1 MLWANAL
8 RLTLYALRLKW
19 PMKYILLIGWTC
31 IILMLAGFVPR
42 YHNEHKTL
50 EIGAAAPDFQL
61 KGVDDKT
68 YNLASFKNAE
78 VLVIVFTCNHCPT
91 AQAYEDR
98 LIKMTSDYANK
109 SVSVVAIN
117 PNDPASLRLD
127 ELDFSDLGDSF
138 AEMKIRAKEKKFN
151 FPYLYDGETETAS
164 KAYGPIATPHIFI
177 FDKDRKLRYQGRVDD
192 MENPF
197 KTPTSTDARNA
208 IDALLDHRD
217 VAVKTTK
224 VFGCSVKWSEKKEL
238 VQKAKEKWAKE
249 PVYLSVMN
257 EDSVK
262 SMMKNPSGKLRLIY
276 VWEIQSLP
284 SVQAFPDLISINRMY
299 RDRDFELISVGIDGP
314 GNRDKLQQF
323 LQKQEASNSN
333 YLFSSDDKNKMIRAI
348 NPLWNGDFPYTMLVE
363 PGGKIVYAKE
373 GPIDPSKLK
382 TIIVN
387 NHLLGRYP

>member
-1 MLWANAL
+1 M
-8 RLTLYALRLKW
+8 R
-19 PMKYILLIGWTC
+19 YILLTGWTVV
-31 IILMLAGFVPR
+31 LFMMAGFVPR
-42 YHNEHKTL
+42 FHYEHKTL

-78 VLVIVFTCNHCPT
+78 VLLIVFTCNHCPT

-98 LIKMTSDYANK
+98 LIKLTSDYANK
-109 SVSVVAIN
+109 SVAVVAIN

-138 AEMKIRAKEKKFN
+138 EEMKIRAKEKQFN

-164 KAYGPIATPHIFI
+164 KAYGPIATPHVFI
-177 FDKDRKLRYQGRVDD
+177 FDKDRKLRYEGRVDD

-197 KTPTSTDARNA
+197 KTPTNTDARNA
-208 IDALLDHRD
+208 IEALINHRE
-217 VAVKTTK
+217 VPVKTTK

-238 VQKAKEKWAKE
+238 VQKAKEAWAKE
-249 PVYLSVMN
+249 PVHLNLMN
-257 EDSVK
+257 EDSIK
-262 SMMKNPSGKLRLIY
+262 SMMKNSSGKLRLIY

-284 SVQAFPDLISINRMY
+284 SVQSFPDLISINRMY
-299 RDRDFELISVGIDGP
+299 RDRDFELISICIDQP
-314 GNRDKLQQF
+314 GNKDSLLHF

-333 YLFSSDDKNKMIRAI
+333 YLISTDNKNKITRAI
-348 NPLWNGDFPYTMLVE
+348 NPLWQGEFPYTMLVE
-363 PGGKIVYAKE
+363 PGGEIVYSKE
-373 GPIDPSKLK
+373 GAVDPAKLK

-387 NHLLGRYP
+387 NHLIGRYP

>member
-1 MLWANAL
+1 
-8 RLTLYALRLKW
+8 
-19 PMKYILLIGWTC
+19 MKYILFTGCTC
-31 IILMLAGFVPR
+31 VILLLAGFVPR
-42 YHNEHKTL
+42 QYDDHKTL
-50 EIGAAAPDFQL
+50 QIGAAAPDFQL
-61 KGVDDKT
+61 KGVDDKI

-98 LIKMTSDYANK
+98 LIKLTTDYADK
-109 SVSVVAIN
+109 SVAVVAIN

-138 AEMKIRAKEKKFN
+138 EEMKIRAKEKKFN

-164 KAYGPIATPHIFI
+164 KAYGPIATPHVFI
-177 FDKDRKLRYQGRVDD
+177 FDKDRKLRYEGRVDD

-208 IDALLDHRD
+208 IDALINHRD
-217 VAVKTTK
+217 VPVKTTK
-224 VFGCSVKWSEKKEL
+224 VFGCSVKWSEKKEQ

-249 PVYLSVMN
+249 PVHLNLIN

-262 SMMKNPSGKLRLIY
+262 SMMKNPTGKLRLIY
-276 VWEIQSLP
+276 VWEIQSVP

-299 RDRDFELISVGIDGP
+299 RDRDFELISLCTDVP
-314 GNRDKLQQF
+314 GNKDKVLQF
-323 LQKQEASNSN
+323 LQKQEASNAN
-333 YLFSSDDKNKMIRAI
+333 YLLSIVDKNNMTKVI
-348 NPLWNGDFPYTMLVE
+348 NPLWGGEFPYTMLVE
-363 PGGKIVYAKE
+363 PGGEIVYSKE
-373 GPIDPSKLK
+373 GPVDPAKLK

>member
-1 MLWANAL
+1 M
-8 RLTLYALRLKW
+8 RYF
-19 PMKYILLIGWTC
+19 LISGWIC

-50 EIGAAAPDFQL
+50 EIGTAAPDFQL
-61 KGVDDKT
+61 KGIDDKT

-78 VLVIVFTCNHCPT
+78 VLVVVFTCNHCPT

-109 SVSVVAIN
+109 SVAVVAIN

-151 FPYLYDGETETAS
+151 FPYLYDGETETVS

-208 IDALLDHRD
+208 IEALLNHRE
-217 VAVKTTK
+217 VPVKTTK
-224 VFGCSVKWSEKKEL
+224 VFGCSVKWSEKKEQ

-249 PVYLSVMN
+249 AVYLNVMN
-257 EDSVK
+257 EDSIK
-262 SMMKNPSGKLRLIY
+262 NIMKNSSGKLRLIY
-276 VWEIQSLP
+276 IWEIQSLP
-284 SVQAFPDLISINRMY
+284 SVQSFPDLISINRMY
-299 RDRDFELISVGIDGP
+299 RDRDFELISVAIDGP

-333 YLFSSDDKNKMIRAI
+333 YLFSTDDKNKMIGAI

-363 PGGKIVYAKE
+363 PGGEIVYAKE
-373 GPIDPSKLK
+373 GQIDPTKLK